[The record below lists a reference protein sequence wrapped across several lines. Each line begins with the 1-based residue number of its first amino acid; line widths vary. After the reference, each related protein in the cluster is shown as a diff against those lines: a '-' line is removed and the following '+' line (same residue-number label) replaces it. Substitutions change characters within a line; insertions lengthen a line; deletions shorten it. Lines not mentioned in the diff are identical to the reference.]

1 MTESSP
7 DEKLILYVW
16 PDLHFPAFGNK
27 IIGEMAKVGEAGF
40 NLIRANISVVWRLSQ
55 ESDIRRFKFG
65 DCNSLLRST
74 F

>member
-27 IIGEMAKVGEAGF
+27 IIGEMAKLGEAGS
-40 NLIRANISVVWRLSQ
+40 NLIRANIPA
-55 ESDIRRFKFG
+55 G
-65 DCNSLLRST
+65 
-74 F
+74 

>member
-27 IIGEMAKVGEAGF
+27 IIGEMAKLGEAGT
-40 NLIRANISVVWRLSQ
+40 NLTRANIPA
-55 ESDIRRFKFG
+55 G
-65 DCNSLLRST
+65 
-74 F
+74 